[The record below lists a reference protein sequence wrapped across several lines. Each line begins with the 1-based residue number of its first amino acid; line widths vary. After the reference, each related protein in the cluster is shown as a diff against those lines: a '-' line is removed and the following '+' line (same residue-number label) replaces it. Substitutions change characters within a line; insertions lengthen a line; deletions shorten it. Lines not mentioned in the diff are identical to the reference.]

1 MKRFSLVTFISA
13 AIIFSSSV
21 FAAPSMTQFS
31 STVNKSM
38 SVASAKLTHPLT
50 AITVINATNAGIYA
64 TVPNTPVYQYISSG
78 YNGHIT
84 HPDAIYSTNVLIRDP
99 YQNVVFNFNL
109 CRLAIVTVYGYYG
122 HYGYNIDDHLCN

>member
-1 MKRFSLVTFISA
+1 MKRISLLSLVTA
-13 AIIFSSSV
+13 AIIFSTSV
-21 FAAPSMTQFS
+21 FAAPSMAKFS
-31 STVNKSM
+31 STTGKSI
-38 SVASAKLTHPLT
+38 ASATLTHPLT
-50 AITVINATNAGIYA
+50 AITVINATNSGFYA

-78 YNGHIT
+78 FNGHIT

-109 CRLAIVTVYGYYG
+109 CRLAIVTIYGYYG